1 MAEDGVGQD
10 ENLRLAELR
19 FKASMGDPTAVP
31 VLKKDLVER
40 KALPLYLEVSTELD
54 WPKDASLQSSMESDI
69 AKELED
75 LDAKV
80 KDAEENA
87 GESEVR
93 EALLARAKFFERIF
107 DREKAEEAFEKTFS
121 ATVGT
126 GQKIDIV
133 LSMIRMGL
141 AAMDYKS
148 ISKHIARAKDL
159 VEKGGDWERRNR
171 LKVYEATYLVSRRDI
186 NGAALLLLDSLQTF
200 SATELYDYQ
209 TFVFYTVITSMISV
223 DRPTLKSKVADAPEI
238 LSVVLENDT
247 LNRFLSA
254 LIDCDYRKYTAT
266 LPEILDIC
274 GKDRYLSTHK
284 NYIGRELRVVS
295 YTQFLSS
302 YQSVT
307 LAAMCKNFGVGTK
320 YMDGE
325 LSRFISAGRLNC
337 KIDMVG
343 GVVETTRPDAKNALY
358 HNTIKQGDV
367 LLNRIQNLSR
377 VIDI

>member
-1 MAEDGVGQD
+1 MAEEGITQD

-19 FKASMGDPTAVP
+19 FKASKGDTDAVS
-31 VLKKDLVER
+31 VLKKDLIER
-40 KALPLYLEVSTELD
+40 KALPLYLEVATELD
-54 WPKDASLQSSMESDI
+54 WPKDGSLHSSLEADI
-69 AKELED
+69 AKELEE

-107 DREKAEEAFEKTFS
+107 DRKKAEEAFEKTFS

-133 LSMIRMGL
+133 LAMIRMGL

-148 ISKHIARAKDL
+148 ISKHITRAKEL

-171 LKVYEATYLVSRRDI
+171 LKVYEATYLASRRDI
-186 NGAALLLLDSLQTF
+186 KGAAVLFLDSLQTF
-200 SATELYDYQ
+200 SATELYDYK
-209 TFVFYTVITSMISV
+209 TFVFYTVITSMVSV

-238 LSVVLENDT
+238 LSVVLENDM
-247 LNRFLSA
+247 LNKFLSA
-254 LIDCDYRKYTAT
+254 LIDCDYRQYTVT
-266 LPEILDIC
+266 LPDILDII
-274 GKDRYLSTHK
+274 GQDRYLSTHK
-284 NYIGRELRVVS
+284 NFIGRELRVVS

-307 LAAMCKNFGVGTK
+307 MAAMCRNFGVGSK

-325 LSRFISAGRLNC
+325 LSRFIAAGRLNC